1 MGLSQLEV
9 SSMTGV
15 GRTYISLYENNRMIP
30 RNEHWGML
38 QEALLLPYVNASGSP
53 GRVSVVPNGDIENVR
68 LRVTERLTEAPQGLL
83 WGYDEEFLEQIEAEV
98 LVDVLR
104 LVVLE
109 DAANGRPPL
118 IPHENSEGSVGQ
130 ALKEK
135 LMCLKLCSD
144 GTQGRNKLKITTGKL
159 VFLLSRTLSR

>member
-1 MGLSQLEV
+1 MNGEELKSIRDEMGLSQLEL

-15 GRTYISLYENNRMIP
+15 GRTYISLYENNHMIP
-30 RNEHWGML
+30 TDEHWGML
-38 QEALLLPYVNASGSP
+38 QEVLLLPDVNPSGSL
-53 GRVSVVPNGDIENVR
+53 GSVSVVRNSDIKNVR
-68 LRVTERLTEAPQGLL
+68 LRIAERLAEAPKGLL
-83 WGYDEEFLEQIEAEV
+83 WGYDEEAREQIEAEV

-118 IPHENSEGSVGQ
+118 IPQDNSHGSVGQ

-135 LMCLKLCSD
+135 LMV
-144 GTQGRNKLKITTGKL
+144 G
-159 VFLLSRTLSR
+159 